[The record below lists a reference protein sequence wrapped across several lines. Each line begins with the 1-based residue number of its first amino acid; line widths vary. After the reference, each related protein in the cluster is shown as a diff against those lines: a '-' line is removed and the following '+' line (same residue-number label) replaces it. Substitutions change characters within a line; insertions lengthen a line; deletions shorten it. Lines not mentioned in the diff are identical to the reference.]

1 MLSPRPM
8 PANSPLTR
16 RDFLRRAGLAGAAL
30 GFPAI
35 IPASA
40 LGLDG
45 AVAPSNRVA
54 LGAVGFNMGLTNL
67 RNLAGV
73 RGVEVVA
80 VCDVDSANLRKGQAE
95 APRARAFRDWREMI
109 GSAKLDAVTAAVPD
123 HAHAALAIWAMDKGV
138 DVFGEKPLA
147 HHQAE
152 GKAIVEAV
160 HRNARV
166 WQTGTWQRSV
176 PNFRRAVEIVRN
188 GHLGK
193 IHRVEI
199 GLPHGLDK
207 SATYQAKG
215 RGAPGAPPPSLD
227 YDLWVGPAP
236 FRPYHPR
243 ESHYFWRYSLHWG
256 TGQVGNWFTHHGD
269 IALWAMDLDHP
280 SRGPSAIRSTST
292 YRKDPDGAWDVP
304 ADFTFECDLPGGA
317 QLFASTEAKR
327 GTTWHGE
334 KGWLRVDR
342 GLTEAS
348 DPALL
353 RRPREEDEWAA
364 AGSTEHWA
372 EFIDGVRT
380 RRRTVA
386 HAEAAHAAF
395 TVGALALISMRL
407 GNRPLRWDPAA
418 ERVIGDPEADALR
431 ERPWRPGWKS

>member
-1 MLSPRPM
+1 MSPKRM
-8 PANSPLTR
+8 PANPPLTR
-16 RDFLRRAGLAGAAL
+16 RHFLRRAGLAGAAL
-30 GFPAI
+30 GFPTL

-40 LGLDG
+40 LGLGG
-45 AVAPSNRVA
+45 AVAPSSRVA

-67 RNLAGV
+67 RNLMGV

-80 VCDVDSANLRKGQAE
+80 LCDVDSANLRKGQAE
-95 APRARAFRDWREMI
+95 APGAALFRDWREMI
-109 GSAKLDAVTAAVPD
+109 AKAKLDAVTAAVPD
-123 HAHAALAIWAMDKGV
+123 HAHAALSIWALDKGI

-152 GKAIVEAV
+152 GKSIVEAA

-176 PNFRRAVEIVRN
+176 PNFRRAVELVRN

-193 IHRVEI
+193 VGRVEI

-207 SATYQAKG
+207 SSTYQPRG
-215 RGAPGAPPPSLD
+215 RGRPGEPPASLD

-236 FRPYHPR
+236 LRPYHPK

-269 IALWAMDLDHP
+269 IALWALDLDHP
-280 SRGPSAIRSTST
+280 SRGPSAIRTTST
-292 YRKDPDGAWDVP
+292 FRKDPDGAWDVP
-304 ADFTFECDLPGGA
+304 ADFSFECDLPGGV

-334 KGWLRVDR
+334 RGWLRVDR

-353 RRPREEDEWAA
+353 SRPREEGEWVA
-364 AGSTEHWA
+364 AGSTQHWA
-372 EFIDGVRT
+372 EFVDAVRT

-386 HAEAAHAAF
+386 HAEAAHASF
-395 TVGALALISMRL
+395 TVGALALMSMQL

-431 ERPWRPGWKS
+431 ERPWRAGWRA